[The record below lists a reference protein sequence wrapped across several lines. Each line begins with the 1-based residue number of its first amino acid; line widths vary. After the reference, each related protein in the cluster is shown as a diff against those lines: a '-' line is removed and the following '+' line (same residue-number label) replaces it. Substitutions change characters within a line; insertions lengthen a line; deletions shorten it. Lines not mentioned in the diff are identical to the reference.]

1 MRVEPNPCEVR
12 RLVLRV
18 FRKLGTPPRRLFDL
32 EENVLIHEGRYTA
45 RTYRTDGLMAMWL
58 VEVGIVQFYDAAGD
72 MLRTVNLFQKVEPLR
87 VAA

>member
-1 MRVEPNPCEVR
+1 MRVEPDPWEVR
-12 RLVLRV
+12 RLVLGI
-18 FRKLGTPPRRLFDL
+18 FRKLDTPPRRLFDL

-58 VEVGIVQFYDAAGD
+58 VEVGIVQFYDAKGH
-72 MLRTVNLFQKVEPLR
+72 MLRTVNLFQKVEPLK